1 MQAVFA
7 ILTIAIIFAAA
18 FWILRL
24 ALRSKIPINV
34 RRAVGAGLILAGIIL
49 IYFRISGLAYF
60 LIFTGSAL
68 ALGRGLR
75 ATNPSPERKSQV
87 RSSHLEMSLDH
98 DTGDMDGTILSGDF
112 AGRVLSELNLDELFQ
127 LKSSLQDD
135 VESVTLLETYL
146 DFAHSNW
153 REHAGAG
160 THKTQN
166 EHPISGGFSRQEAY
180 HILGLKP
187 GASENEIRDAYH
199 RLIKRVHPDRG
210 GTAALAAQINEAK
223 DRLLGDR

>member
-87 RSSHLEMSLDH
+87 RSSHLEMSLD
-98 DTGDMDGTILSGDF
+98 
-112 AGRVLSELNLDELFQ
+112 
-127 LKSSLQDD
+127 
-135 VESVTLLETYL
+135 
-146 DFAHSNW
+146 
-153 REHAGAG
+153 
-160 THKTQN
+160 
-166 EHPISGGFSRQEAY
+166 
-180 HILGLKP
+180 
-187 GASENEIRDAYH
+187 
-199 RLIKRVHPDRG
+199 
-210 GTAALAAQINEAK
+210 
-223 DRLLGDR
+223 